1 MNIYKLLSIISL
13 LLLSTNFLSCQ
24 ENDEKGTI
32 LTEWAEM
39 VTLENVWQQYP
50 RPQFERKNWLNL
62 NGIWDFKITDQ
73 NEIDVSKIDWKD
85 KILVPFT
92 VESKLSGIH
101 KNVDENQHLYYHTSF
116 KVDKAWED
124 RKILLNFDGSDYY
137 TTVWLNGKEIGTHT
151 GGYDRFTFNITDF
164 IKKGE
169 KQDLIV
175 RVSDPQN
182 KVFKAQGKQNNGSNQ
197 YERASG
203 IWQTVWIEPVNK
215 ENHLISVRQET
226 SLDKVFFSSNIA
238 EKDPSLMVK
247 YEVFDGTKIVATK
260 ISGTKKISI
269 PITSPKLWSPDTPF
283 LYTTKISLLK
293 GEEVLDEVSSYVGLR
308 TISVSETSKGKQI
321 LLNDK
326 PIFQVGPLDQN
337 YWPGG
342 GFTPPSEEAMLW
354 EAKYLK
360 EIGCNMVRLHIKK
373 NPDRYY
379 YNCDKLGL
387 LVWQDFISGPKKDL
401 NPEPKEAEAWLGE
414 QKKLMDDLHNHP
426 SIVLWIPFN
435 EGWGQHD
442 TEEIFKWTREQDSTR
457 LITLSSGWND
467 IPGLGDIRDLHDYTM
482 RPSIPVSEKENR
494 VLVIGEGGGFASA
507 VPDHNWTGRANE
519 TGEIENPL
527 FGGFNPE
534 IPRDTEFSHDLFRP
548 TFTTGKPF
556 EKQYERFIENLIL
569 LKNSGL
575 NALIYTQLTDMKLEE
590 NGWLTFDRK
599 VSKIDKKALNKMQTK
614 LIDEVYPQT
623 IILGRSKAEN
633 NSWKLAKI
641 PFPVEDE
648 NNRDIIAL
656 NKKPDF
662 TKLKWVKGFGPFT
675 NKSCDNF
682 WNGKEQLLVKNDFEI
697 KELSNFHSIRIY
709 TDLKGKNSWMY
720 SRIYINGEFIAD
732 EIIRQKMPES
742 RMAEVIVPK
751 EKKHILRKGK
761 NFIIVQFV
769 PGLTSQSGNIKRVP
783 DDISMNVEV
792 TSFKFKD

>member
-1 MNIYKLLSIISL
+1 MKIYRLLSIIASFL
-13 LLLSTNFLSCQ
+13 LFTNFLIAQ

-32 LTEWAEM
+32 LTEWAEK
-39 VTLENVWQQYP
+39 VTSENVWQQYP
-50 RPQFERKNWLNL
+50 RPQFERNEWLNL
-62 NGIWDFKITDQ
+62 NGTWDFKIA
-73 NEIDVSKIDWKD
+73 NKKESDVSKIDWKD

-101 KNVDENQHLYYHTSF
+101 KNVDENKPLYYHTSF
-116 KVDKAWED
+116 KLDQSWND
-124 RKILLNFDGSDYY
+124 RSILLHFDASDYY
-137 TTVWLNGKEIGTHT
+137 TTVWLNGKQVGTHT
-151 GGYDRFTFNITDF
+151 GGYDRFTFNISDL

-175 RVSDPQN
+175 MVSDPQN
-182 KVFKAQGKQNNGSNQ
+182 TVFKAQGKQSNNSGQ

-226 SLDKVFFSSNIA
+226 SLYKVFFSSKIA
-238 EKDPSLMVK
+238 EQDPSLKVK
-247 YEVFDGTKIVATK
+247 YEVFDGTKLVATK

-269 PITSPKLWSPDTPF
+269 SIPSPKLWSPDTPF
-283 LYTTKISLLK
+283 LYTTKISLLNA
-293 GEEVLDEVSSYVGLR
+293 EEVLDEVSSYVGLR

-354 EAKYLK
+354 EAEYLK

-401 NPEPKEAEAWLGE
+401 NPEPEEAAAWLGE
-414 QKKLMDDLHNHP
+414 QKKLMANLHNHP
-426 SIVLWIPFN
+426 SIVLWITFN

-482 RPSIPVSEKENR
+482 RPSIPVSETESR

-507 VPDHNWTGRANE
+507 LPEHNWTGRANE
-519 TGEIENPL
+519 TGEIKNPL

-569 LKNSGL
+569 LKNTGL

-599 VSKIDKKALNKMQTK
+599 VSKIDKKALNRIHSK
-614 LIDEVYPQT
+614 LITEVYPQT

-633 NSWKLAKI
+633 NSWELAKI
-641 PFPVEDE
+641 PFPAEDK
-648 NNRDIIAL
+648 NNRDIFSISETPEFNSL
-656 NKKPDF
+656 E
-662 TKLKWVKGFGPFT
+662 WIKGSAPFT
-675 NKSCDNF
+675 NKPGDNE
-682 WNGKEQLLVKNDFEI
+682 WTGKEQLLVKNEFEI
-697 KELSNFHSIRIY
+697 KDLSNSHSVRIY
-709 TDLKGKNSWMY
+709 TDLDGKSPWMY

-751 EKKHILRKGK
+751 EKEHILKKGK
-761 NFIIVQFV
+761 NSIIIQFV
-769 PGLTSQSGNIKRVP
+769 PGLTSQSGNIKKVP